1 MRLIGVPPQRPAAYP
16 VRVLHT
22 PNPAF
27 FIEVGKLC
35 FGFLAARHIPVTE
48 GQVFQSP
55 SSTLKSRI
63 KTLAY
68 KDARMIIT
76 LTESEQMIVNY
87 VARCRHDAN
96 VAKGTYR
103 EPKDQT
109 MTAFEVDQQG
119 FGGELAFCKAMNVFP
134 DLTVFCRSALKGQ
147 DNGDC
152 TVQGLRIDVK
162 TSKKAT
168 SALWVK
174 EGKKGCADAFA
185 LVTGTFPTFTVVG
198 LASHD
203 MVFVKGRKF
212 GDQFVVD
219 QDKLIHPD
227 VFFSPVF
234 F

>member
-1 MRLIGVPPQRPAAYP
+1 
-16 VRVLHT
+16 
-22 PNPAF
+22 
-27 FIEVGKLC
+27 
-35 FGFLAARHIPVTE
+35 
-48 GQVFQSP
+48 
-55 SSTLKSRI
+55 
-63 KTLAY
+63 
-68 KDARMIIT
+68 MIIT
-76 LTESEQMIVNY
+76 LTESQQKIVNF
-87 VARCRHDAN
+87 VAQCREAAN
-96 VAKGTYR
+96 IVNGSHRKGAAS
-103 EPKDQT
+103 D
-109 MTAFEVDQQG
+109 MTGFEIDQQG
-119 FGGELAFCKAMNVFP
+119 FGGELAFCIAMNVCP
-134 DLTVFCRSALKGQ
+134 DFTVQCRSAAKGE

-152 TVQGLRIDVK
+152 VVQGLRIDVK

-203 MVFVKGRKF
+203 MVFVEGRKF
-212 GDQFVVD
+212 DDQYVVD

>member
-1 MRLIGVPPQRPAAYP
+1 
-16 VRVLHT
+16 
-22 PNPAF
+22 
-27 FIEVGKLC
+27 
-35 FGFLAARHIPVTE
+35 
-48 GQVFQSP
+48 
-55 SSTLKSRI
+55 
-63 KTLAY
+63 
-68 KDARMIIT
+68 MIIT

-87 VARCRHDAN
+87 VAKCRNEAN
-96 VAKGTYR
+96 IANGSHKRGAAS
-103 EPKDQT
+103 T
-109 MTAFEVDQQG
+109 MTGFEIDQQG

-134 DLTVFCRSALKGQ
+134 DFTVFCRSAAKGE

-198 LASHD
+198 IASHE
-203 MVFVKGRKF
+203 MVFVDGKKID
-212 GDQFVVD
+212 DQYVVD
-219 QDKLIHPD
+219 QNKLIHPD